1 MALRGLY
8 ILPSLFTAANLG
20 AGFLSVILAINNE
33 YTSAAWAII
42 VAMVMDILDGRV
54 ARLTNSTSAFGIEFD
69 SLADLVSFGVAPAI
83 MMYQIVLNTM
93 SKLGIA
99 IALFY
104 VIAGALRLAR
114 FNVKANDGESSPH
127 FVGLP
132 IPAAAGFL
140 ASFTLSYQ
148 LFVDGP
154 ELTVKTLK
162 LLMNRMPFFFNTI
175 PISMVLIS
183 FLMVSSVP
191 YLAIKKFKFNT
202 PKSFQ
207 LFVLIIATVIFIV
220 FLMPQN
226 AIFILFLL
234 YILVGLLGY
243 FVRIIRIQQALR
255 RFVLKKAG
263 VPPTEE

>member
-20 AGFLSVILAINNE
+20 AGFLSILLAINNE
-33 YTSAAWAII
+33 YTPAAWAII

-93 SKLGIA
+93 SKLGVA

-114 FNVKANDGESSPH
+114 FNVKANEGESSSH
-127 FVGLP
+127 FSGLP

-162 LLMNRMPFFFNTI
+162 LLMNRMPFFFKTI

-191 YLAIKKFKFNT
+191 YLAVKKFKLNT

-207 LFVLIIATVIFIV
+207 LFVLIIATVFLII
-220 FLMPQN
+220 LMPQN
-226 AIFILFLL
+226 TIFILFFL
-234 YILVGLLGY
+234 YILIGLIGY
-243 FVRIIRIQQALR
+243 LTRFMRLRQALR
-255 RFVLKKAG
+255 KLGLKNADT
-263 VPPTEE
+263 PQN